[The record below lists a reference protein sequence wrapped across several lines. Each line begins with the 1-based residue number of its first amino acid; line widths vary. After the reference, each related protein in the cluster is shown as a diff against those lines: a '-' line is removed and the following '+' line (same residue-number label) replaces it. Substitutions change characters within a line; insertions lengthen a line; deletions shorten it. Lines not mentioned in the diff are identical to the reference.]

1 MNSSYSL
8 KSSWYK
14 IAGAA
19 RNWINSV
26 SQTEGKTKYSIL
38 NVQKYLTKR
47 KLFPKHKF
55 DKLKHEDWKI
65 SERCP
70 SHAERSP
77 RKRWVLL
84 RAVRESAESCWAL
97 SEKVRSHA
105 ERCPRKRWVMLS
117 APRKCRVMLS
127 AVRESAESCWAL
139 SEKGLSHAERCP
151 RKCRVMLS
159 AVRESADIMISV
171 VRESAESCWAL
182 SYSV

>member
-1 MNSSYSL
+1 MNSSYSSN
-8 KSSWYK
+8 SSWYK

-26 SQTEGKTKYSIL
+26 PQTEGKTKYSIL
-38 NVQKYLTKR
+38 NVQNYLTKR

-84 RAVRESAESCWAL
+84 
-97 SEKVRSHA
+97 
-105 ERCPRKRWVMLS
+105 
-117 APRKCRVMLS
+117 S

-139 SEKGLSHAERCP
+139 SEKALSHAERSEKVPSHAERCP
-151 RKCRVMLS
+151 RKCWVMLS

-171 VRESAESCWAL
+171 VRESAEACWAL